1 MFKFLKDKLKEA
13 ISSVTK
19 KVELEIEKPIEESKE
34 ITESKEEILEE
45 VQEKII
51 GKKPKKEKSKKLQE
65 EVKESIDIIEKEV
78 LKSEVEPIFQEP
90 KKSFFKKLQEK
101 VTQKIIN
108 QDKFDELFSEIE
120 LALLENNV
128 AQEVVERIKKE
139 LEKDLVNIPLKRNE
153 ISNIIST
160 SLKNVL
166 EDILNF
172 EKIDL
177 LKLIQNSNKKPF
189 IILILGYNGVGKSL
203 TIAKLANFLKE
214 KNQKVILAA
223 ADTFRAAGSS
233 QLAEYAKK
241 VEVPVIKGKLGGD
254 SCSIIFDAINS
265 AKAKNL
271 DVVLADTAGRL
282 HINQDLL
289 NELKKIVRVNN
300 PDFNIL
306 VLDSMTGSDIVQ
318 QVEEFSKSVK
328 IDALILTKVDTYEK
342 GGALISAAYI
352 LKKPILFLGIG
363 QNPSD
368 LKEFNK
374 EEIIKSLGL

>member
-1 MFKFLKDKLKEA
+1 ML
-13 ISSVTK
+13 
-19 KVELEIEKPIEESKE
+19 
-34 ITESKEEILEE
+34 
-45 VQEKII
+45 
-51 GKKPKKEKSKKLQE
+51 
-65 EVKESIDIIEKEV
+65 
-78 LKSEVEPIFQEP
+78 
-90 KKSFFKKLQEK
+90 
-101 VTQKIIN
+101 
-108 QDKFDELFSEIE
+108 
-120 LALLENNV
+120 
-128 AQEVVERIKKE
+128 
-139 LEKDLVNIPLKRNE
+139 
-153 ISNIIST
+153 
-160 SLKNVL
+160 
-166 EDILNF
+166 
-172 EKIDL
+172 
-177 LKLIQNSNKKPF
+177 
-189 IILILGYNGVGKSL
+189 
-203 TIAKLANFLKE
+203 
-214 KNQKVILAA
+214 
-223 ADTFRAAGSS
+223 
-233 QLAEYAKK
+233 
-241 VEVPVIKGKLGGD
+241 
-254 SCSIIFDAINS
+254 NS